1 MDTTKHRC
9 SICNLSFLKYKAFNY
24 HINRYHSMS
33 SNKTTSSTK
42 STPLKRSY
50 THEVENLLDRGAEAI
65 SSGSDRKRVITRWK
79 SKTDANFAAAELLEA
94 TVKKENQWKKEYIE
108 ARKNLDAKLR
118 LFTTNEKNTE
128 YMNFIGN
135 FQTTD
140 DGYDLDMNNEL
151 KFLDYMRDLIEFGE

>member
-1 MDTTKHRC
+1 MAGRPTKYPKYCDCCPSRP
-9 SICNLSFLKYKAFNY
+9 LFLLNSTAYKNHMASKN
-24 HINRYHSMS
+24 
-33 SNKTTSSTK
+33 TSSTK

-50 THEVENLLDRGAEAI
+50 THEVENLLDRGVEAI
-65 SSGSDRKRVITRWK
+65 SSGSDRKRVINRWK

-108 ARKNLDAKLR
+108 ARKNLDAKFR

-128 YMNFIGN
+128 YLNFIGN

-140 DGYDLDMNNEL
+140 DGYDQDMNNEL
-151 KFLDYMRDLIEFGE
+151 NFLDYMRDLIEFGE